1 MPTEPVTTC
10 DTNINPVV
18 RRLPNGCKSI
28 LFILSKKNPQII
40 LTPDI
45 SMS

>member
-10 DTNINPVV
+10 DINTNSVV

-28 LFILSKKNPQII
+28 LFVCFFLKKGYYNFR
-40 LTPDI
+40 
-45 SMS
+45 